1 MITAT
6 TDRTE
11 PPLHF
16 PHISELWSTINGTHG
31 RNQRQT
37 GWNNRDRQAQ
47 TDRKQHIH
55 KGRMMSDEVQTSC
68 KHTLITSTLEK
79 WQTDLKPFLTCST
92 LCGCDSFDVGRC
104 TDYFLVWQNN
114 AARQVLLQHL
124 PESLMNMIILFTVPE
139 LQSGW
144 VEISVVQLRL
154 HRSYTRSQYSAF
166 KCSESKDT
174 EHNTEIPRRSRK

>member
-1 MITAT
+1 MGHMGGTKDKQDGT
-6 TDRTE
+6 TEIDRPRRTGSN
-11 PPLHF
+11 
-16 PHISELWSTINGTHG
+16 IYTVGG
-31 RNQRQT
+31 RT
-37 GWNNRDRQAQ
+37 
-47 TDRKQHIH
+47 
-55 KGRMMSDEVQTSC
+55 MSDEVQTSC
-68 KHTLITSTLEK
+68 KHTLITSSLEK